1 LQLPCPA
8 TARQRFFNS
17 GRIIT
22 GDRQFILGRFI
33 FWIKPKLSA
42 FLLLLLVIGLT
53 IYIHSQYL
61 SYIEYTQRISVKDF
75 GIGVS
80 FIIKNTIIILAI
92 IIYLIFTFMLNK
104 AKPNQTKTTEIIN
117 KDNDNE
123 RVDSLDFLLEKDKLE
138 NKFDKKDN

>member
-1 LQLPCPA
+1 MLNFLA
-8 TARQRFFNS
+8 KLLS
-17 GRIIT
+17 
-22 GDRQFILGRFI
+22 RQFILGRFI

-61 SYIEYTQRISVKDF
+61 SYIEYTQKISVKDF
-75 GIGVS
+75 GIGFS

-104 AKPNQTKTTEIIN
+104 ANPKQTKKLEIIS
-117 KDNDNE
+117 NDNE
-123 RVDSLDFLLEKDKLE
+123 RVDSLDFLLEKDKLI

>member
-1 LQLPCPA
+1 MLNFLA
-8 TARQRFFNS
+8 KLLS
-17 GRIIT
+17 K
-22 GDRQFILGRFI
+22 QFILGRVF

-42 FLLLLLVIGLT
+42 FLLLLLVVGLT

-61 SYIEYTQRISVKDF
+61 SYIEYTQRISAKDF

-80 FIIKNTIIILAI
+80 FIIKNAIIILAI

-104 AKPNQTKTTEIIN
+104 AKPNQTKTTEITN

-138 NKFDKKDN
+138 NKFDENKN

>member
-1 LQLPCPA
+1 MLNFLA
-8 TARQRFFNS
+8 KFLS
-17 GRIIT
+17 K
-22 GDRQFILGRFI
+22 QFILGRFI
-33 FWIKPKLSA
+33 FWIKPKLNA
-42 FLLLLLVIGLT
+42 FLLLLLVVGLT

-61 SYIEYTQRISVKDF
+61 SYIEYIQKISAKDF
-75 GIGVS
+75 GIGIS

-104 AKPNQTKTTEIIN
+104 AKPNQTKTTEIIK

>member
-1 LQLPCPA
+1 MLN
-8 TARQRFFNS
+8 FFAKLLS
-17 GRIIT
+17 K
-22 GDRQFILGRFI
+22 QFILGRVF

-42 FLLLLLVIGLT
+42 FLLLLLVVGLT

-61 SYIEYTQRISVKDF
+61 SYIEYTQRISAKDF

-104 AKPNQTKTTEIIN
+104 AKPNQIKKVEITN
-117 KDNDNE
+117 KENDNE
-123 RVDSLDFLLEKDKLE
+123 RTDSLDFLLEKDKLE
-138 NKFDKKDN
+138 NKLDKK

>member
-1 LQLPCPA
+1 MLN
-8 TARQRFFNS
+8 FFAKLLS
-17 GRIIT
+17 
-22 GDRQFILGRFI
+22 RQFILGRFI

-42 FLLLLLVIGLT
+42 FLLLLLVVGLT

-61 SYIEYTQRISVKDF
+61 SYIEYTQKISVKDF

-104 AKPNQTKTTEIIN
+104 AEPNQTKKVEITN
-117 KDNDNE
+117 KENNNE
-123 RVDSLDFLLEKDKLE
+123 RTDSLDFLLEKDKLE
-138 NKFDKKDN
+138 NKFDENKN